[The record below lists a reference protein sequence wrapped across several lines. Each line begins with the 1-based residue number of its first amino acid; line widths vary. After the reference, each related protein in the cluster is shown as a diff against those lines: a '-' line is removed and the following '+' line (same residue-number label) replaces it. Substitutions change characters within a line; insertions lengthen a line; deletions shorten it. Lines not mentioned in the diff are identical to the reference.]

1 MAISRFLGAAAAMT
15 AVVVLSACG
24 GTDDTAADTPA
35 DSGPSSSSP
44 VAAEV
49 EAARAE
55 VTNFSTPT
63 VGFDASALRGKTV
76 YYIPI
81 TLKAESFQIVNKSL
95 VEAFQSVG
103 VAVQACDGGANP
115 STAAACLNQA
125 LAAHAAGVIADA
137 LPVGLAANAFAAL
150 RTAKIPVLI
159 VNQLRPAG
167 QTDDKL
173 LAYEPGNAIQM
184 QNMAAKWIAVDSGG
198 SAKILTQEF
207 TDSPN
212 TIAYLEDNAFK
223 TLREVCG
230 GCKNTVNKVS
240 SANFS
245 LIPSSTSSA
254 LLRNPDT
261 NYLWTEFD
269 TILQPTMAGVQQA
282 GALAKVKGVSTNGL
296 LGGLQLLRAKNYLYA
311 DVAAHYNFQAW
322 VNADAIMR
330 LALGL
335 DVPADT
341 PIPLRVFDR
350 TNIDQVKNLD
360 AAGEQSGEW
369 FGPTTYKDVYTKL
382 WSGA

>member
-1 MAISRFLGAAAAMT
+1 MSISRVLGAAT
-15 AVVVLSACG
+15 AVTALAVLSACG
-24 GTDDTAADTPA
+24 GGDSSANAPA
-35 DSGPSSSSP
+35 DSGESQNSAL
-44 VAAEV
+44 AAEV

-55 VTNFSTPT
+55 VTNFATPT
-63 VGFDASALRGKTV
+63 ARFDASTLRGKTV

-81 TLKAESFQIVNKSL
+81 TLKAESFQIVSKSL
-95 VEAFQSVG
+95 TEAFRGVG
-103 VAVQACDGGANP
+103 VTVQACDGGANP
-115 STAAACLNQA
+115 STSAACLGQA
-125 LAAHAAGVIADA
+125 MAAHAAGVIADA

-173 LAYEPGNAIQM
+173 LAYEPGNAVQM
-184 QNMAAKWIAVDSGG
+184 LNMAAKWIAADSGG

-212 TIAYLEDNAFK
+212 TVAYLEDNAFK
-223 TLREVCG
+223 TLKSACG
-230 GCKNTVNKVS
+230 GCENTVNKVS

-254 LLRNPDT
+254 LLRNPGA

-282 GALAKVKGVSTNGL
+282 GFISKIKGVSTDGL

-311 DVAAHYNFQAW
+311 DVAADYNFQAW
-322 VNADAIMR
+322 ANADSIMR
-330 LALGL
+330 MALGL
-335 DVPADT
+335 DVPADPT
-341 PIPLRVFDR
+341 IPMRVFDR
-350 TNIDQVKNLD
+350 TNIDQIKNLD
-360 AAGEQSGEW
+360 ATGEQSGEW
-369 FGPTTYKDVYTKL
+369 FGATTYKDVYTKL